1 MSVALQTT
9 AAFTPALVAQVTPS
23 SIVPAPFL
31 ALLWIATGL
40 LVVAM
45 LINQG
50 VPAWRVLMGSAPAAP
65 DDSPEGG
72 YRTRHD
78 CIGIHKSLNEHR
90 ERISQQLIEA
100 DKAVRAELKADISG
114 LHRRIDNVQ
123 AQVAANGEKVIA
135 AVSELSGQVKQ
146 MNLSTGHDHATR

>member
-1 MSVALQTT
+1 MSLALQTT

-23 SIVPAPFL
+23 SLVPAPFL
-31 ALLWIATGL
+31 TLLWIATAL

-50 VPAWRVLMGSAPAAP
+50 VPAWQRLMGRFSTDA
-65 DDSPEGG
+65 PEGG

-90 ERISQQLIEA
+90 QQITQQLMDA
-100 DKAVRAELKADISG
+100 DKQVRAELKTDIAG

-123 AQVAANGEKVIA
+123 AQVAATGEKMIA
-135 AVSELSGQVKQ
+135 AVSQLSGQVQQ
-146 MNLSTGHDHATR
+146 MNLSNGNHDEPR

>member
-1 MSVALQTT
+1 MSLALQTT
-9 AAFTPALVAQVTPS
+9 AAFTPALVAQVTPPS
-23 SIVPAPFL
+23 SVPSFFL
-31 ALLWIATGL
+31 TLLWIATGL

-50 VPAWRVLMGSAPAAP
+50 VPAWQRLMGRAAASP
-65 DDSPEGG
+65 TDDPEGG
-72 YRTRHD
+72 YRTRKD

-90 ERISQQLIEA
+90 ERISQQLMDA
-100 DKAVRAELKADISG
+100 DKQVRAELKADISG

-146 MNLSTGHDHATR
+146 MNLSTERNHESR